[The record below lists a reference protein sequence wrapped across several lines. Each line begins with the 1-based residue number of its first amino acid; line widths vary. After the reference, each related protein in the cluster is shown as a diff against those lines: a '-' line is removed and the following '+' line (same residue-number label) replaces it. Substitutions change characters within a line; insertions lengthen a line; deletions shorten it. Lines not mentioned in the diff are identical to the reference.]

1 MEKKIRK
8 GDGGVY
14 MVVVDDTPEFELALR
29 YAARMAYNRRGHV
42 ALLQIIDVE
51 EFQDWGNVE
60 AMLRKELREKAEQSI
75 WEAARKVYD
84 LTGQLSVLYIGEGEA
99 RQAVIET
106 INGDDSLVQLVL
118 GGGTGAKGPGALIN
132 YLVMKGLGDLR
143 IPAVIVPGNLD
154 TTRIDA
160 IT

>member
-14 MVVVDDTPEFELALR
+14 MVVVDETPEFELALR

-99 RQAVIET
+99 RQAVLET
-106 INGDDSLVQLVL
+106 INSDDSLVQLVL

-132 YLVMKGLGDLR
+132 YLIMKGLGELR

>member
-60 AMLRKELREKAEQSI
+60 AMLRKELREKAERGI

-84 LTGQLSVLYIGEGEA
+84 LTGQFSVLYIGEGEA
-99 RQAVIET
+99 RQAVLDT
-106 INGDDSLVQLVL
+106 INSDDSLVQLVL

-132 YLVMKGLGDLR
+132 YLIMKGLGELR